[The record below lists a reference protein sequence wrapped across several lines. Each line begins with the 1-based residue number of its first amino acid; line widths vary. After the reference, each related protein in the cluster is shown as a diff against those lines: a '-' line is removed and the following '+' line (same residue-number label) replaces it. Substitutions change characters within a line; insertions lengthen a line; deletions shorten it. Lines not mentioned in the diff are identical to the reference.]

1 MTISILS
8 TRARSLKLA
17 TLATLL
23 AVTACAA
30 PSQPYLDA
38 VQAGCSTGDQVA
50 CGRVAPLQA
59 QVNAE
64 HNQQAAQVAAGFL
77 AVLGAAAAG
86 AAAGYAASRPVYVA
100 PVYSAP
106 VIVCRFGCGW

>member
-30 PSQPYLDA
+30 PSQPYLDG
-38 VQAGCSTGDQVA
+38 VRAGCAKGIQAA
-50 CGRVAPLQA
+50 CEQVAPLQA

-64 HNQQAAQVAAGFL
+64 HNQQAAEVATGFL

-86 AAAGYAASRPVYVA
+86 AAAGYAASHPVYVT
-100 PVYSAP
+100 PVYP
-106 VIVCRFGCGW
+106 VVVCRFGCW